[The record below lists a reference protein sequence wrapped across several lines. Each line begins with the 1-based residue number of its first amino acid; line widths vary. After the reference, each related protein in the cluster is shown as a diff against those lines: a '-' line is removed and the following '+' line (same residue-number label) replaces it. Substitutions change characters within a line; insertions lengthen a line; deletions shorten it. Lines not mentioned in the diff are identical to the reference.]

1 MWLMNNSTM
10 SISKTNITRI
20 ALVALIAGAMALG
33 FAPIFVRLSETGP
46 VATGFWRLFLALPV
60 FWLWANT
67 EKKDSAAP
75 VRSARTQ
82 IILLVAAGAFYA
94 CDLASWHWSLQFTT
108 VANATLLT
116 NFAPIFVTLS
126 GWLLWHER
134 FKRGFYA
141 GLALAVLGASM
152 LIGAS
157 FMVGERQILGDLL
170 GLVSA
175 MFYGGYLL
183 VVKLLRSWFRTPM
196 IMMWSGLVAS
206 VILLAM
212 ALFSGEQILAITLT
226 GWLVVFG
233 LAMVSQVGGQG
244 LITFSLR
251 HLPAPFSAVT
261 LLLQP
266 VVATLLAWLIFGELL
281 GGWQA
286 IGGVIVLVGIW
297 LARRGS
303 R

>member
-1 MWLMNNSTM
+1 MN
-10 SISKTNITRI
+10 
-20 ALVALIAGAMALG
+20 
-33 FAPIFVRLSETGP
+33 
-46 VATGFWRLFLALPV
+46 
-60 FWLWANT
+60 
-67 EKKDSAAP
+67 
-75 VRSARTQ
+75 
-82 IILLVAAGAFYA
+82 IILLIAAGVFYA

-116 NFAPIFVTLS
+116 NFAPIFVTL
-126 GWLLWHER
+126 GAWLLWRER
-134 FKRGFYA
+134 FKRVFYV
-141 GLALAVLGASM
+141 GLVLAILGAGM

-157 FMVGERQILGDLL
+157 FSVGEEQFLGDLL

-183 VVKLLRSWFRTPM
+183 SIKQLRSQFRTPM
-196 IMMWSGLVAS
+196 IMLWTGLVAS
-206 VILLAM
+206 VLLLTA
-212 ALFSGEQILAITLT
+212 ALVSGEQILAVTLA
-226 GWLVVFG
+226 GWLVLIG
-233 LAMVSQVGGQG
+233 LALVSQVGGQG

-251 HLPAPFSAVT
+251 HLPAPFSSVT

-266 VVATLLAWLIFGELL
+266 VVATLIAWYLFDEIL

-286 IGGVIVLVGIW
+286 VGAVVVLVGIW